1 MGLGIFSTAI
11 LAVLTIPPVSH
22 AIFARL
28 MDLADPLPTLIHRC
42 SFILLPAPAIA
53 VFQSYFQGM
62 ILHSR
67 KTRSITE
74 SVAIFLGVATVA
86 LVAGVVWGG
95 ATGLYITM
103 GAFILGEL
111 VRTVW
116 LWLRSRHAR
125 QELRARDA
133 AAWAALAEVPEMA
146 G

>member
-1 MGLGIFSTAI
+1 MKRNTVGIFC
-11 LAVLTIPPVSH
+11 LA
-22 AIFARL
+22 A
-28 MDLADPLPTLIHRC
+28 TL
-42 SFILLPAPAIA
+42 L
-53 VFQSYFQGM
+53 
-62 ILHSR
+62 
-67 KTRSITE
+67 
-74 SVAIFLGVATVA
+74 LGVATVA